1 MRKISILTYANKLQV
16 ETILERKKG
25 AYTDYA
31 YIVHN
36 KDDAPPHIHIFMCF
50 GSDRR
55 GADILKW
62 FDNLID
68 EKGQLINT
76 RFEAVKSSES
86 LLDYLTHK
94 NEADKFQY
102 SEADI
107 IYSSEQAREKLL
119 EDTTDN
125 GFGALDE
132 MLNGI
137 PLREIARRYGK
148 DFIRNYYSY
157 KALKN
162 DIIDEERRIEQKL
175 AREKQIDLIQT
186 KIEELPFI

>member
-31 YIVHN
+31 YIVHD
-36 KDDAPPHIHIFMCF
+36 KDKAPPHIHIFMCF

-55 GADILKW
+55 GTDILKW

-76 RFEAVKSSES
+76 RFETVKSSES

-94 NEADKFQY
+94 NEADKVHY
-102 SEADI
+102 SETDI
-107 IYSSEQAREKLL
+107 VYSSEQAREKLL
-119 EDTTDN
+119 EDTADN

-132 MLNGI
+132 MLNEI
-137 PLREIARRYGK
+137 PLREIARKYGK

-162 DIIDEERRIEQKL
+162 DIIDEERKIEQKL
-175 AREKQIDLIQT
+175 ARDKQIDLIQT
-186 KIEELPFI
+186 KIENLPFI

>member
-1 MRKISILTYANKLQV
+1 MCIRDS
-16 ETILERKKG
+16 
-25 AYTDYA
+25 A

-55 GADILKW
+55 GTDILKW

>member
-31 YIVHN
+31 YIVHD
-36 KDDAPPHIHIFMCF
+36 KDNAPTHIHIFMCF

-55 GADILKW
+55 GIDILKW
-62 FDNLID
+62 FDNLVD

-76 RFEAVKSSES
+76 RFETVKNSES

-94 NEADKFQY
+94 NEKDKHPY
-102 SEADI
+102 SETDI
-107 IYSSEQAREKLL
+107 IYSSEQARETLL
-119 EDTTDN
+119 EDTAEN
-125 GFGALDE
+125 GFGPLEE
-132 MLNGI
+132 MLNGK

-162 DIIDEERRIEQKL
+162 DIIEEERKIEQRL